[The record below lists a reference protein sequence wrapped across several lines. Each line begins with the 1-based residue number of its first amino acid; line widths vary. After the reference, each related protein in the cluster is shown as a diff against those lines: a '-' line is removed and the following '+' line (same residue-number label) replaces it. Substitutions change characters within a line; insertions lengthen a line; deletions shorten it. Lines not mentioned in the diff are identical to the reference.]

1 MSPITTYTCEIAPTA
16 VRGRLTVQT
25 QLFVTLGILCGY
37 FTCYGS
43 VRLEGNAMAWRVPYA
58 VQIAC
63 SVVLAVGATLLPH
76 SPRWLR
82 HVGRHQDAER
92 ALQKL
97 GVSPEELGLD
107 ELEPV
112 VSTEKGQVVPTKQK
126 HQGLWEMWLSL
137 WRKDVRKRT
146 LLGACLQFGA
156 MTSGIDGILYV
167 RTQDLTRSDTDIAT
181 VCANS
186 LRTGRIDLENRIFP
200 REWCRWPRQLCRH
213 NPCPDIQR
221 S

>member
-43 VRLEGNAMAWRVPYA
+43 VGLDGSAMAWRIPYA

-63 SVVLAVGATLLPH
+63 SVVLAAGAMLLPH

-97 GVSPEELGLD
+97 GVTPEELGLD

-112 VSTEKGQVVPTKQK
+112 VPAEKGQDVASKPE
-126 HQGLWEMWLSL
+126 HQGLWDMWMSL

-146 LLGACLQFGA
+146 LLGVYLQFGI

-167 RTQDLTRSDTDIAT
+167 RVITL
-181 VCANS
+181 
-186 LRTGRIDLENRIFP
+186 
-200 REWCRWPRQLCRH
+200 
-213 NPCPDIQR
+213 
-221 S
+221 

>member
-1 MSPITTYTCEIAPTA
+1 LADRISRTRTIALGAVVSGLGEALCLAAPRNSIGMFSAGRCIAGVGEGLFMSPITTYTCEIAPTA

-43 VRLEGNAMAWRVPYA
+43 VELDGSAMAWRIPYA

-63 SVVLAVGATLLPH
+63 SVVLAAGAMLLPH

-97 GVSPEELGLD
+97 GVTPEELGLD

-112 VSTEKGQVVPTKQK
+112 VPAEKGQDAASKPE
-126 HQGLWEMWLSL
+126 HQGLWDMWLSL

-146 LLGACLQFGA
+146 LLGVYLQFGI

-167 RTQDLTRSDTDIAT
+167 RVIRL
-181 VCANS
+181 
-186 LRTGRIDLENRIFP
+186 
-200 REWCRWPRQLCRH
+200 
-213 NPCPDIQR
+213 
-221 S
+221 